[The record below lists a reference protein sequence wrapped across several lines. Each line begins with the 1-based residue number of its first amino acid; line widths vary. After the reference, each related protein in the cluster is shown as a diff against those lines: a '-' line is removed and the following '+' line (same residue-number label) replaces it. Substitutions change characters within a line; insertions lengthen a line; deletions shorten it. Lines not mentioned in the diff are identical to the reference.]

1 MMLSNNEQII
11 LSIGFGILSFVI
23 YAEFKDKLDKSS
35 LEKYIPYVIFLT
47 ITIFN
52 IWQRGKLKI
61 SELMLDDKLFLFW
74 FLICIVFTI
83 YVLSKKKVIENDE
96 ENNKIKESVRKAFIA
111 LIISYFSKLDLVIAP
126 YFLVI
131 VFSYFSYYEWV

>member
-1 MMLSNNEQII
+1 MLSNNEQII

-35 LEKYIPYVIFLT
+35 LEKYIPYVIFLI

-111 LIISYFSKLDLVIAP
+111 LIISYFSKLDLIIAP